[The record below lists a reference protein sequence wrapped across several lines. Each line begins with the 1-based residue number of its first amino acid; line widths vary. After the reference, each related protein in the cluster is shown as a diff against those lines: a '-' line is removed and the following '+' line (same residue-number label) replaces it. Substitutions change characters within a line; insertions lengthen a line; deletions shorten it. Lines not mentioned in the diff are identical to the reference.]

1 MATSVLNDVTYLC
14 PRMDE
19 HTFYVNFNYP
29 SYDDHVES
37 RMGDTARARYK

>member
-1 MATSVLNDVTYLC
+1 MATSVSTTSPIC
-14 PRMDE
+14 PRMMDE